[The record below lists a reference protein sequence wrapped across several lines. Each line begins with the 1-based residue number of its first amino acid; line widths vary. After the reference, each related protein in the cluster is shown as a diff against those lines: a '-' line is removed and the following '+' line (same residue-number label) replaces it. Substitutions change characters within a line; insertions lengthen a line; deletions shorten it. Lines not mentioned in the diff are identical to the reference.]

1 MIYQQI
7 KSLWVTTNH
16 TECVEKTKIYYS
28 LTCHQGP
35 IQIFRLHPRPEIEYL
50 SISWNIWAFHHL
62 VLICSREKLFQCS
75 NPNVAPSERSSTFP
89 SIWMNSST
97 RGDFFFLHQGCP
109 CLSFPSIAA
118 AFAEIAIK
126 ITTPRFALFSGV
138 RNLNERTL
146 LQRASS
152 VLTDRLTW
160 LTACDLFRVIFGLS
174 LFLDVSFACPTY
186 CIPQSELEAFF
197 SLIQIFLSICSPFI
211 LHFSHFSSGFS
222 AICSCLWHL
231 LYLPFHSS
239 HIDSAFYPSTLFSTF
254 PYAFPLFVLPQW
266 QILWLSF

>member
-16 TECVEKTKIYYS
+16 TEFAQKSSVWRKQKY
-28 LTCHQGP
+28 TCHQGP
-35 IQIFRLHPRPEIEYL
+35 IQIFRLHPRRDTQYM
-50 SISWNIWAFHHL
+50 SISWSIWAFHHL

-75 NPNVAPSERSSTFP
+75 TLNPNHAPSETSSTSP
-89 SIWMNSST
+89 SIWMNSSPL
-97 RGDFFFLHQGCP
+97 GDLFFLHQGCP

-126 ITTPRFALFSGV
+126 ISTPRFALFSGV

-186 CIPQSELEAFF
+186 CIPQSELKAFF
-197 SLIQIFLSICSPFI
+197 SLIQIFLSVCSPFI
-211 LHFSHFSSGFS
+211 LHFLHFSSGFTPS
-222 AICSCLWHL
+222 VHACGIFSPRHFTL
-231 LYLPFHSS
+231 LIL
-239 HIDSAFYPSTLFSTF
+239 TLHFT
-254 PYAFPLFVLPQW
+254 P
-266 QILWLSF
+266 